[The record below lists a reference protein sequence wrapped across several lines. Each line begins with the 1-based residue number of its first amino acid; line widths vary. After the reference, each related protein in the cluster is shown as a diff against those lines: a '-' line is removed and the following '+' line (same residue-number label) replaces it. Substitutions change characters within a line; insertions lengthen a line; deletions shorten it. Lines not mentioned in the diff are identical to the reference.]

1 MYPLISK
8 HSYQRFCALI
18 CLSLQLRQLSRPCPD
33 ACSRQCVFVLCQIS
47 YSCGSKVLVQFDS
60 IMKRPASSISRTTSG
75 KRTSGVTQLPLHGLY
90 EKAISKAPAWEKA
103 LLHEL
108 SSLGHYPAGC
118 NRKKATTMQ
127 ALEEDQLAK
136 RLSKRIC

>member
-1 MYPLISK
+1 MPARGSAFL
-8 HSYQRFCALI
+8 SYAKFLTAVARI
-18 CLSLQLRQLSRPCPD
+18 PTSLT
-33 ACSRQCVFVLCQIS
+33 
-47 YSCGSKVLVQFDS
+47 VLVQFDS

-75 KRTSGVTQLPLHGLY
+75 KRTRGVTQLPLHVLY

-108 SSLGHYPAGC
+108 SSLGHYPARC
-118 NRKKATTMQ
+118 NRKKVTTMQ